1 LHLSDFLLFGI
12 LKNKMNKIKKILITF
27 FLVSFTAQVF
37 AEEVPESFADL
48 AERLMTSVVNISTT
62 TTVITST
69 NPFPGFEFPPG
80 SPFEDMFKEFGTPQ
94 KRKSAALGSG
104 FIIDKKGI
112 VITNNHVIQDSEDIV
127 VRVDGD
133 KEYKATII
141 GQDPL
146 SDIAVLQI
154 DSKEKFK
161 PVKFGNSDEAR
172 IGDWVIAIGNPFGLG
187 GTVTAGIISA
197 RNRSI
202 GLSRYEDYIQTDAS
216 INSGNSGGPLFDM
229 NGDVIGINTAIL
241 GKGGSIGI
249 GFSIPS
255 NSAKKVVDQLIE
267 FGETKRGW
275 LGVRIQVVT
284 EEIADVEKLDK
295 PRGALVA
302 SVAEKSPSDKAGIKA
317 GDIILEFNGTKI
329 KEMKE
334 LPKIVAQTEVGK
346 TVEVKV
352 WRNKKEITKKIKLG
366 RLETSSDF
374 KKEEKK
380 KETEPEVSEIKSL
393 KIIVRLLTK
402 EDIAQRKLPNQTTGL
417 VITYIAKSSP
427 INYLSVNDI
436 IVEAQKKKIRSI
448 KDLENIVEAALK
460 SNQKTILI
468 AIYNNQNQRRYIGV
482 KLD

>member
-1 LHLSDFLLFGI
+1 MKKVKKLLIVFFSI
-12 LKNKMNKIKKILITF
+12 AFVLKVNAKD
-27 FLVSFTAQVF
+27 AP
-37 AEEVPESFADL
+37 ASFADL
-48 AERLMTSVVNISTT
+48 AERLMPSVVNISTT
-62 TTVITST
+62 TTVTT
-69 NPFPGFEFPPG
+69 NGNPFPGFKFPPG

-94 KRKSAALGSG
+94 TRKSSALGSG
-104 FIIDKKGI
+104 FIIDEKGI
-112 VITNNHVIQDSEDIV
+112 VITNNHVIQDAEDIV
-127 VRVDGD
+127 VRVGD
-133 KEYKATII
+133 DKDYKAKII
-141 GQDPL
+141 GSDPL

-154 DSKEKFK
+154 DSKEKFT
-161 PVKFGNSDEAR
+161 PVKFGNSDKAR

-255 NSAKKVVDQLIE
+255 NNAKQVIDQLIE

-284 EEIADVEKLDK
+284 DEIADVEKLDE

-329 KEMKE
+329 NEMKE
-334 LPKIVAQTEVGK
+334 LPIIVAQTEVGK

-374 KKEEKK
+374 KEEKK
-380 KETEPEVSEIKSL
+380 EVAPETPEVSEIKSL
-393 KIIVRLLTK
+393 KIITRLLNK
-402 EDIAQRKLPNQTTGL
+402 KDIDKRKLPNQTTGL
-417 VITYIAKSSP
+417 VITNIGKNSP
-427 INYLSVNDI
+427 INYLNVGDI
-436 IVEAQKKKIRSI
+436 IVEAQKKKIKSI
-448 KDLENIVEAALK
+448 KDLEDIVNKALK

-468 AIYNNQNQRRYIGV
+468 VIYNNQNQRRYIGV